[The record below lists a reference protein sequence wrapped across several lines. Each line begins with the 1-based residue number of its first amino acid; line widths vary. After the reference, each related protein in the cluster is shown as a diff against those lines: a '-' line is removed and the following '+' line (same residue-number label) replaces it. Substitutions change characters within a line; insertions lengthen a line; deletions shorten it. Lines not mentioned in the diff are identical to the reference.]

1 MQTPTSPDDTSWWDE
16 LINAATGT
24 QRQVPPPPAPQ
35 PPPVDQSAW
44 EKSVEQAKISDSLG
58 TVHDLGLRIY
68 QETKSYSDRP
78 NANEPIDAAREKMA
92 WTVMNGDKTW
102 GFDRQK
108 HASTALPIEPS
119 PQELRNPDAL
129 AAYQSSM
136 GAAREAYLGWKDPT
150 NGALHL
156 SARTD
161 PGQYNWKPRGMTGP
175 GKPIKTHSGPY
186 NNSYTKG
193 DTPSS
198 VVWLNTYED

>member
-1 MQTPTSPDDTSWWDE
+1 MQNGADDTSWWDD
-16 LINAATGT
+16 LINAATGK
-24 QRQVPPPPAPQ
+24 QPHVPPPPTPQ

-44 EKSVEQAKISDSLG
+44 EESVEQAKISDSLG

-68 QETKSYSDRP
+68 RETKSYSDRP
-78 NANEPIDAAREKMA
+78 DANEPIDAAREKMA
-92 WTVMNGDKTW
+92 WTIVNGDQKW

-108 HASTALPIEPS
+108 HASTALPIEAS
-119 PQELRNPDAL
+119 PQELRDRATQ

-136 GAAREAYLGWKDPT
+136 KAAREAYLGWQDPT
-150 NGALHL
+150 HGALHL
-156 SARTD
+156 NARTD

-175 GKPIKTHSGPY
+175 GKRIKTHSGPY

-198 VVWLNTYED
+198 AVWLNTYED